1 MKEMIVLDTAM
12 LALNERTAEGYI
24 LGTKAAKR
32 LVEDFNNHLEERG
45 VVTLEPSS
53 INPSTEDICGKV
65 RKPGLVIR
73 DGKIYAEIELLD
85 TPKGKI
91 VKAIVESGMP
101 IYGDIAIEAFWPAKG
116 GSPRGVD
123 YKSFH
128 YCVLTGNP
136 GITSK
141 KECSAK
147 MYRIPVLEKDEN
159 VEKKTVKCYPVG
171 SVVEV
176 TGNCPEKG
184 KIGEVILCDACAGL
198 YSYEIVDEKGT
209 NFFVTGS
216 ENLTKYEGFFE
227 RKDKLGTNPL
237 AEPEKLDVVKE
248 ITKKVNETRSYDELP
263 AAVREEIVGP
273 ERKIEERSEIPVE
286 IQQEILPP
294 QEEQGSH
301 ENPIDVGQAI
311 ARYNEKAEDQ
321 KEQIEPIIGEAIKE
335 EVVVRSPV
343 YGDVVYPKGW
353 QPRLE
358 TPFDTTHKIFKEK
371 IKNNEANKLPERIS
385 EMNSEQKELSFKTK
399 KEIYDSR
406 LKAGDEVFIVSEGS
420 RRFIGRK
427 AVLIG
432 YQELFDYTQ
441 MEKVWVPCVVPE
453 FESTPI
459 YATEITSYKNRQI
472 GDVAFDNFEMTE
484 CNDQIIKNGDAVLI
498 YTNSFSSEYNN
509 MVCTFVK
516 EVIPDEFGQVDLDDY
531 SNYIDLANSN
541 ERAFLV
547 RLAEGGHDGYEYAIV
562 PCISRVEREED
573 VLNVGEF
580 LRGDEVT
587 AHICIG
593 NKRDNT
599 RAILIGYAKING
611 VRNGFVLRTKDE
623 KPQNFWA
630 AFVD

>member
-45 VVTLEPSS
+45 VVTLEPSN
-53 INPSTEDICGKV
+53 IHPSAEEICGKV

-73 DGKIYAEIELLD
+73 DGKIYAEIELLVD

-91 VKAIVESGMP
+91 VKSAIEAGMP

-116 GSPRGVD
+116 GSPKGED

-141 KECSAK
+141 KECPAK
-147 MYRIPVLEKDEN
+147 MYNIPVLEKDAKDTLF
-159 VEKKTVKCYPVG
+159 VQGARIEKKDVKYYPVG
-171 SVVEV
+171 SIVEV
-176 TGNCPEKG
+176 TGNCSEKG
-184 KIGEVILCDACAGL
+184 KIGEVVLCDACAGL

-227 RKDKLGTNPL
+227 RKDKLGMNPL

-248 ITKKVNETRSYDELP
+248 ITKKVNDTRSYDELP

-286 IQQEILPP
+286 IQQEILTP
-294 QEEQGSH
+294 QEAQD
-301 ENPIDVGQAI
+301 PQ
-311 ARYNEKAEDQ
+311 EKQ
-321 KEQIEPIIGEAIKE
+321 KEQIEQIKGEAIEE
-335 EVVVRSPV
+335 EVVVKSPV

-371 IKNNEANKLPERIS
+371 IKNNEANKLPEHIS

-441 MEKVWVPCVVPE
+441 MEKVWVPCVIPE

-472 GDVAFDNFEMTE
+472 GDIAFDNFEMTE

-516 EVIPDEFGQVDLDDY
+516 EVIPDEFGQADLDDY
-531 SNYIDLANSN
+531 SNFIDLANSN

-593 NKRDNT
+593 NRRDNT